1 MANRFVGPIKRG
13 EIGSIEEL
21 KSRFKALAK
30 ETHPDLGGDG
40 ASALDFAALRSEY
53 EAALGDFHR
62 HRFGLSASLAGR
74 SHSRGQTSPQAD
86 GLGGNPSYYAAAFS
100 RPELYRR
107 LREVRRGG
115 FPKLPRHEKERLR
128 YEYRRYLALALLDA
142 RGGEWR
148 ASLEAFEAAQLRGE
162 AAGQAENQG
171 TELGFSDRD
180 LARGLGLLDSIL
192 AWHTSGLEP
201 EKATIILEFGKLVLD
216 LDGGGGAV
224 MGGQAARRLGE
235 GLGGH
240 PLLGF
245 LACLVE
251 DLSEGASLA

>member
-13 EIGSIEEL
+13 EIATIEEL

-40 ASALDFAALRSEY
+40 ASALDFSALRSEY
-53 EAALGDFHR
+53 EAALTDFHR

-74 SHSRGQTSPQAD
+74 SHSRGQGSPQAD
-86 GLGGNPSYYAAAFS
+86 GLGGNPSRSSTVFS

-115 FPKLPRHEKERLR
+115 FPKIPRHEKERLR
-128 YEYRRYLALALLDA
+128 YEYRRYLALALLEA
-142 RGGEWR
+142 RGGDWR
-148 ASLEAFEAAQLRGE
+148 ARFEAFEAAQLRGE
-162 AAGQAENQG
+162 AVGQAENLG
-171 TELGFSDRD
+171 TELEYAGQD
-180 LARGLGLLDSIL
+180 LARGLCLLDSIL
-192 AWHTSGLEP
+192 AWHSSGLEP
-201 EKATIILEFGKLVLD
+201 ERAGIILEFGKLVLD

-224 MGGQAARRLGE
+224 MGGQSARRLGE

-251 DLSEGASLA
+251 DLSEGASLV

>member
-13 EIGSIEEL
+13 EIGTIEEL

-40 ASALDFAALRSEY
+40 ASASVFSALRSEY

-74 SHSRGQTSPQAD
+74 SHARGQASSQAD
-86 GLGGNPSYYAAAFS
+86 GPGGNPSRPGTAYS

-107 LREVRRGG
+107 LRELRRGG

-128 YEYRRYLALALLDA
+128 YEYRRYLALALLEA
-142 RGGEWR
+142 RAGEWR
-148 ASLEAFEAAQLRGE
+148 ACLENYEAAQLRGE
-162 AAGQAENQG
+162 AAGQAEDLG
-171 TELGFSDRD
+171 PGSELSAQD

-192 AWHTSGLEP
+192 AWHSSGLEP
-201 EKATIILEFGKLVLD
+201 ERAGIILEFGKLVLD

-224 MGGQAARRLGE
+224 SGGQAARRLGE

-251 DLSEGASLA
+251 DLSEGASLV